1 MLKPEHSAPEAMPSG
16 PSPSDGAAPAAAP
29 SPASGSGRLPGWSIR
44 NMFVVVAIVAG
55 AWIALAPLDEGV
67 PAGAQ
72 VVVDTRPKPIQHQQ
86 GGVVL
91 DILVGEGDRVRAG
104 QTLLRMDTAATAAV
118 HESVRQRYYAL
129 RAAQGRL
136 QAERNGLGRISWHA
150 DLQPATPNPLAQVHM
165 DNQSALLASRRQ
177 ALDAELRGLTDSQ
190 QAQQATLASATA
202 MLSSRQQQ
210 LGLLREELDN
220 TRPLVQEG
228 YAPRN
233 RLLELQRQLA
243 EADAMIAELKGQRE
257 RSQSALAEI
266 GQRRLQRQ
274 SEFQRDVHLQLSE
287 VLRDVDAEAQRLRAA
302 EQDMQRTEIR
312 SPVDGHVIGLAVQS
326 PGSVVQPAQKL
337 MDIVPQ
343 DEGLLI
349 EARVPPHLAD
359 RIRNGQAVDVR
370 FAAFAHTPQL
380 VVQGEVVSVS
390 ADAIQDPQA
399 QTSFFLARVSLTAQA
414 LEVLGERRLIPGLP
428 AEVVF
433 TTGERSLLS
442 YWLHPLSKRLAESM
456 KEE

>member
-1 MLKPEHSAPEAMPSG
+1 MLKPEQSAPEAMPSG
-16 PSPSDGAAPAAAP
+16 PGPSDAAATTAAPA
-29 SPASGSGRLPGWSIR
+29 PASRVGLLPGLSIR
-44 NMFVVVAIVAG
+44 NMFVAVAILAG

-136 QAERNGLGRISWHA
+136 QAERNGLARISWHT
-150 DLQPATPNPLAQVHM
+150 DLQPAAPNPLAQVHM

-202 MLSSRQQQ
+202 MLASRQQQ
-210 LGLLREELDN
+210 LGWLREELDN

-257 RSQSALAEI
+257 RSQSGLAEI

-390 ADAIQDPQA
+390 ADAMQDPQA

-433 TTGERSLLS
+433 KTGERTLLA

>member
-1 MLKPEHSAPEAMPSG
+1 MLKSEESVLEPIPSG
-16 PSPSDGAAPAAAP
+16 LGTGAAAAGPARAA
-29 SPASGSGRLPGWSIR
+29 GRGWRWSIR
-44 NMFVVVAIVAG
+44 GLLVAVALLAT

-67 PAGAQ
+67 PAAAQ
-72 VVVDTRPKPIQHQQ
+72 VVVDTRPKPIQHPQ

-91 DILVGEGDRVRAG
+91 DILVGEGASVRAG

-118 HESVRQRYYAL
+118 RESVRQRYYAL

-136 QAERNGLGRISWHA
+136 QAERNGLSRISWHP
-150 DLQPATPNPLAQVHM
+150 DLQPASPNPLAQMHM
-165 DNQSALLASRRQ
+165 DNQTALLASRRQ
-177 ALDAELRGLTDSQ
+177 ALDAELRGFIDSQ
-190 QAQQATLASATA
+190 QAQQATLVSATA
-202 MLSSRQQQ
+202 MLTSRQQQ
-210 LGLLREELDN
+210 LSLLREELDN

-302 EQDMQRTEIR
+302 EQDMQRTDIR
-312 SPVDGHVIGLAVQS
+312 SPVDGHVMGLAVQS
-326 PGSVVQPAQKL
+326 PGGVVQPGQKL

-343 DEGLLI
+343 NEGLLI

-359 RIRNGQAVDVR
+359 RIRNGQVVDVR

-380 VVQGEVVSVS
+380 VVQGDVVSVS

-399 QTSFFLARVSLTAQA
+399 QTTFFLARVSLTAQA
-414 LEVLGERRLIPGLP
+414 LQVLGERRLIPGLP

-433 TTGERSLLS
+433 KTGERSLLA
-442 YWLHPLSKRLAESM
+442 YWLHPLSKRLAASM

>member
-1 MLKPEHSAPEAMPSG
+1 
-16 PSPSDGAAPAAAP
+16 
-29 SPASGSGRLPGWSIR
+29 
-44 NMFVVVAIVAG
+44 MFVVVAIVAG

-136 QAERNGLGRISWHA
+136 QAERNGLARISWHT

-177 ALDAELRGLTDSQ
+177 ALDAELRGLADSQ

-202 MLSSRQQQ
+202 MLASRQQQ

-359 RIRNGQAVDVR
+359 RIRNGQPVDVR

-390 ADAIQDPQA
+390 ADAMQDPQA
-399 QTSFFLARVSLTAQA
+399 QTTFFLARVSLTAQA
-414 LEVLGERRLIPGLP
+414 LDVLGERRLIPGLP

-433 TTGERSLLS
+433 KTGERTLLS

>member
-1 MLKPEHSAPEAMPSG
+1 M
-16 PSPSDGAAPAAAP
+16 
-29 SPASGSGRLPGWSIR
+29 
-44 NMFVVVAIVAG
+44 
-55 AWIALAPLDEGV
+55 
-67 PAGAQ
+67 
-72 VVVDTRPKPIQHQQ
+72 VVDTRPKPIQHQQ

-136 QAERNGLGRISWHA
+136 QAERNGLARISWHT

-177 ALDAELRGLTDSQ
+177 ALDAELRGLADSQ

-202 MLSSRQQQ
+202 MLASRQQQ

-359 RIRNGQAVDVR
+359 RIRNGQPVDVR

-390 ADAIQDPQA
+390 ADAMQDPQA
-399 QTSFFLARVSLTAQA
+399 QTTFFLARVSLTAQA
-414 LEVLGERRLIPGLP
+414 LDVLGERRLIPGLP

-433 TTGERSLLS
+433 KTGERSLLS

>member
-1 MLKPEHSAPEAMPSG
+1 
-16 PSPSDGAAPAAAP
+16 
-29 SPASGSGRLPGWSIR
+29 
-44 NMFVVVAIVAG
+44 MFVVVAIVAG

-72 VVVDTRPKPIQHQQ
+72 VVVDTRPKPLQPQQ

-136 QAERNGLGRISWHA
+136 QAERNGLARISWHA

-177 ALDAELRGLTDSQ
+177 ALDAELRGLAESQ

-202 MLSSRQQQ
+202 MLASRQQQ

-257 RSQSALAEI
+257 RSQSALAELT
-266 GQRRLQRQ
+266 QRRMQRQ

-302 EQDMQRTEIR
+302 DQDMQRTEIR

-390 ADAIQDPQA
+390 ADAMQDPQA
-399 QTSFFLARVSLTAQA
+399 QTTFFLARVSLTAQA
-414 LEVLGERRLIPGLP
+414 LDVLGERRLIPGLP

-433 TTGERSLLS
+433 KTGERSLLA

>member
-1 MLKPEHSAPEAMPSG
+1 
-16 PSPSDGAAPAAAP
+16 
-29 SPASGSGRLPGWSIR
+29 
-44 NMFVVVAIVAG
+44 MFVVVAIVAG

-136 QAERNGLGRISWHA
+136 QAERNGLARISWHP

-177 ALDAELRGLTDSQ
+177 ALDAELRGLADSQ

-202 MLSSRQQQ
+202 MLASRQQQ

-257 RSQSALAEI
+257 RSQSALAELT
-266 GQRRLQRQ
+266 QRRLQRQ

-302 EQDMQRTEIR
+302 DQDMQRTEIR

-326 PGSVVQPAQKL
+326 PGSVVQPVQKL

-390 ADAIQDPQA
+390 ADAMQDPQA
-399 QTSFFLARVSLTAQA
+399 QTTFFLARVSLTAQA
-414 LEVLGERRLIPGLP
+414 LDVLGERRLIPGLP

-433 TTGERSLLS
+433 KTGERSLLA

>member
-1 MLKPEHSAPEAMPSG
+1 
-16 PSPSDGAAPAAAP
+16 
-29 SPASGSGRLPGWSIR
+29 
-44 NMFVVVAIVAG
+44 MFVVVAIVAG

-136 QAERNGLGRISWHA
+136 QAERNGLARISWHA

-177 ALDAELRGLTDSQ
+177 ALDAELRGLAESQ

-202 MLSSRQQQ
+202 MLASRQQQ

-257 RSQSALAEI
+257 RSQSALAELT
-266 GQRRLQRQ
+266 QRRLQRQ

-302 EQDMQRTEIR
+302 DQDMQRTEIR

-390 ADAIQDPQA
+390 ADAMQDPQA
-399 QTSFFLARVSLTAQA
+399 QTTFFLARVSLTAQA
-414 LEVLGERRLIPGLP
+414 LDVLGERRLIPGLP

-433 TTGERSLLS
+433 KTGERSLLA

>member
-1 MLKPEHSAPEAMPSG
+1 
-16 PSPSDGAAPAAAP
+16 
-29 SPASGSGRLPGWSIR
+29 
-44 NMFVVVAIVAG
+44 MFVVVAIVAG

-136 QAERNGLGRISWHA
+136 QAERNGLARISWHT

-177 ALDAELRGLTDSQ
+177 ALDAELRGLAESQ

-202 MLSSRQQQ
+202 MLASRQQQ

-257 RSQSALAEI
+257 RSQSALAELT
-266 GQRRLQRQ
+266 QRRLQRQ
-274 SEFQRDVHLQLSE
+274 SEFQRDVYLQLSE

-302 EQDMQRTEIR
+302 DQDMQRTEIR

-390 ADAIQDPQA
+390 ADAMQDPQA
-399 QTSFFLARVSLTAQA
+399 QTTFFLARVSLTAQA
-414 LEVLGERRLIPGLP
+414 LDVLGERRLIPGLP

-433 TTGERSLLS
+433 KTGERSLLA

>member
-1 MLKPEHSAPEAMPSG
+1 
-16 PSPSDGAAPAAAP
+16 
-29 SPASGSGRLPGWSIR
+29 
-44 NMFVVVAIVAG
+44 MFVVVAIVAG

-136 QAERNGLGRISWHA
+136 QAERNGLARISWHT

-177 ALDAELRGLTDSQ
+177 PLDAELRGLAESQ

-202 MLSSRQQQ
+202 MLASRQQQ

-257 RSQSALAEI
+257 RSQSALAELT
-266 GQRRLQRQ
+266 QRRLQRQ
-274 SEFQRDVHLQLSE
+274 SEFQRDVYLQLSE

-302 EQDMQRTEIR
+302 DQDMQRTEIR

-390 ADAIQDPQA
+390 ADAMQDPQA
-399 QTSFFLARVSLTAQA
+399 QTTFFLARVSLTAQA
-414 LEVLGERRLIPGLP
+414 LDVLGERRLIPGLP

-433 TTGERSLLS
+433 KTGERSLLA

>member
-1 MLKPEHSAPEAMPSG
+1 
-16 PSPSDGAAPAAAP
+16 
-29 SPASGSGRLPGWSIR
+29 
-44 NMFVVVAIVAG
+44 MFVVVAIVAG

-136 QAERNGLGRISWHA
+136 QAERNGLARISWYT

-177 ALDAELRGLTDSQ
+177 ALDAELRGLAESQ

-202 MLSSRQQQ
+202 MLASRQQQ

-257 RSQSALAEI
+257 RSQSALAELT
-266 GQRRLQRQ
+266 QRRLQRQ
-274 SEFQRDVHLQLSE
+274 SEFQRDVYLQLSE

-302 EQDMQRTEIR
+302 DQDMQRTEIR

-390 ADAIQDPQA
+390 ADAMQDPQA
-399 QTSFFLARVSLTAQA
+399 QTTFFLARVSLTAQA
-414 LEVLGERRLIPGLP
+414 LDVLGERRLIPGLP

-433 TTGERSLLS
+433 KTGERSLLA

>member
-1 MLKPEHSAPEAMPSG
+1 
-16 PSPSDGAAPAAAP
+16 
-29 SPASGSGRLPGWSIR
+29 
-44 NMFVVVAIVAG
+44 MFVVVAIVAG

-136 QAERNGLGRISWHA
+136 QAERNGLARISWHA

-177 ALDAELRGLTDSQ
+177 ALDAELRGLAESQ

-202 MLSSRQQQ
+202 MLASRQQQ

-257 RSQSALAEI
+257 RSQSALAELT
-266 GQRRLQRQ
+266 QRRMQRQ
-274 SEFQRDVHLQLSE
+274 SEFQRDVYLQLSE

-302 EQDMQRTEIR
+302 DQDMQRTEIR

-390 ADAIQDPQA
+390 ADAMQDPQA
-399 QTSFFLARVSLTAQA
+399 QTTFFLARVSLTAQA
-414 LEVLGERRLIPGLP
+414 LDVLGERRLIPGLP

-433 TTGERSLLS
+433 KTGERSLLA

>member
-1 MLKPEHSAPEAMPSG
+1 
-16 PSPSDGAAPAAAP
+16 
-29 SPASGSGRLPGWSIR
+29 
-44 NMFVVVAIVAG
+44 
-55 AWIALAPLDEGV
+55 
-67 PAGAQ
+67 
-72 VVVDTRPKPIQHQQ
+72 
-86 GGVVL
+86 
-91 DILVGEGDRVRAG
+91 
-104 QTLLRMDTAATAAV
+104 
-118 HESVRQRYYAL
+118 
-129 RAAQGRL
+129 
-136 QAERNGLGRISWHA
+136 
-150 DLQPATPNPLAQVHM
+150 M

-177 ALDAELRGLTDSQ
+177 ALDAELRGLAESQ

-202 MLSSRQQQ
+202 MLASRQQQ

-257 RSQSALAEI
+257 RSQSALAELT
-266 GQRRLQRQ
+266 QRRLQRQ
-274 SEFQRDVHLQLSE
+274 SEFQRDVYLQLSE

-302 EQDMQRTEIR
+302 DQDMQRTEIR

-390 ADAIQDPQA
+390 ADAMQDPQA
-399 QTSFFLARVSLTAQA
+399 QTTFFLARVSLTAQA
-414 LEVLGERRLIPGLP
+414 LDVLGERRLIPGLP

-433 TTGERSLLS
+433 KTGERSLLA

>member
-1 MLKPEHSAPEAMPSG
+1 
-16 PSPSDGAAPAAAP
+16 
-29 SPASGSGRLPGWSIR
+29 
-44 NMFVVVAIVAG
+44 MFVVVAIVAG

-136 QAERNGLGRISWHA
+136 QAERNGLARISWHT

-177 ALDAELRGLTDSQ
+177 ALDAELRGLADSQ

-202 MLSSRQQQ
+202 MLASRQQQ

-359 RIRNGQAVDVR
+359 RIRNGQPVDVR

-390 ADAIQDPQA
+390 ADAMQDPQA
-399 QTSFFLARVSLTAQA
+399 QTTFFLARVSLTAQA
-414 LEVLGERRLIPGLP
+414 LDVLGERRLIPGLP

-433 TTGERSLLS
+433 KTGERSLLS

>member
-1 MLKPEHSAPEAMPSG
+1 
-16 PSPSDGAAPAAAP
+16 
-29 SPASGSGRLPGWSIR
+29 
-44 NMFVVVAIVAG
+44 MFVVVAIVAG

-136 QAERNGLGRISWHA
+136 QAERNGLARISWHT

-177 ALDAELRGLTDSQ
+177 ALDAELRGLAESQ

-202 MLSSRQQQ
+202 MLASRQQQ

-257 RSQSALAEI
+257 RSQSALAELT
-266 GQRRLQRQ
+266 QRRLQRQ
-274 SEFQRDVHLQLSE
+274 SEFQRDVYLQLSE

-302 EQDMQRTEIR
+302 DQDMQRTEIR

-326 PGSVVQPAQKL
+326 PGSVVQPVQKL

-390 ADAIQDPQA
+390 ADAMQDPQA
-399 QTSFFLARVSLTAQA
+399 QTTFFLARVSLTAQA
-414 LEVLGERRLIPGLP
+414 LDVLGERRLIPGLP

-433 TTGERSLLS
+433 KTGERSLLA

>member
-1 MLKPEHSAPEAMPSG
+1 
-16 PSPSDGAAPAAAP
+16 
-29 SPASGSGRLPGWSIR
+29 
-44 NMFVVVAIVAG
+44 MFVVVAIVAG

-136 QAERNGLGRISWHA
+136 QAERNGLARISWHT

-165 DNQSALLASRRQ
+165 DNQSALLTSRRQ
-177 ALDAELRGLTDSQ
+177 ALDAELRGLADSQ

-202 MLSSRQQQ
+202 MLASRQQQ

-266 GQRRLQRQ
+266 GQRRVQRQ

-359 RIRNGQAVDVR
+359 RIRNGQPVDVR

-390 ADAIQDPQA
+390 ADAMQDPQA
-399 QTSFFLARVSLTAQA
+399 QTTFFLARVSLTAQA
-414 LEVLGERRLIPGLP
+414 LDVLGERRLIPGLP

-433 TTGERSLLS
+433 KTGERSLLS

>member
-1 MLKPEHSAPEAMPSG
+1 
-16 PSPSDGAAPAAAP
+16 
-29 SPASGSGRLPGWSIR
+29 
-44 NMFVVVAIVAG
+44 MFVVVAIVAG

-136 QAERNGLGRISWHA
+136 QAERNGLARISWHA

-177 ALDAELRGLTDSQ
+177 ALDAELRGLAESQ

-202 MLSSRQQQ
+202 MLASRQQQ

-257 RSQSALAEI
+257 RSQSALAELT
-266 GQRRLQRQ
+266 QRRMQRQ
-274 SEFQRDVHLQLSE
+274 SEFQRDVYLQLSE

-302 EQDMQRTEIR
+302 DQDMQRTEIR

-380 VVQGEVVSVS
+380 VVQGKVVSVV
-390 ADAIQDPQA
+390 ADALLDPQA
-399 QTSFFLARVSLTAQA
+399 QPTGFLARVSLTAQA
-414 LEVLGERRLIPGLP
+414 LDVLGERRLIPGLP

-433 TTGERSLLS
+433 KTGERSLLA

>member
-1 MLKPEHSAPEAMPSG
+1 
-16 PSPSDGAAPAAAP
+16 
-29 SPASGSGRLPGWSIR
+29 
-44 NMFVVVAIVAG
+44 MFVVVAIVAG

-136 QAERNGLGRISWHA
+136 QAERNGLARISWHT

-202 MLSSRQQQ
+202 MLASRQQQ

-359 RIRNGQAVDVR
+359 RIRNGQPVDVR

-390 ADAIQDPQA
+390 ADAMQDPQA
-399 QTSFFLARVSLTAQA
+399 QTTFFLARVSLTAQA
-414 LEVLGERRLIPGLP
+414 LDVLGERRLIPGLP

-433 TTGERSLLS
+433 KTGERTLLS

>member
-1 MLKPEHSAPEAMPSG
+1 
-16 PSPSDGAAPAAAP
+16 
-29 SPASGSGRLPGWSIR
+29 
-44 NMFVVVAIVAG
+44 MFVVVAILAG

-136 QAERNGLGRISWHA
+136 QAERNGLARISWHA

-177 ALDAELRGLTDSQ
+177 ALDAELRGLAESQ

-202 MLSSRQQQ
+202 MLASRQQQ

-257 RSQSALAEI
+257 RSQSALAELT
-266 GQRRLQRQ
+266 QRRLQRQ
-274 SEFQRDVHLQLSE
+274 SEFQRDVYLQLSE

-302 EQDMQRTEIR
+302 DQDMQRTEIR

-326 PGSVVQPAQKL
+326 PGSVVQPVQKL

-390 ADAIQDPQA
+390 ADAMQDPQA
-399 QTSFFLARVSLTAQA
+399 QTTFFLARVSLTAQA
-414 LEVLGERRLIPGLP
+414 LDVLGERRLIPGLP

-433 TTGERSLLS
+433 KTGERSLLA